1 MHNALN
7 QSISPPSRAD
17 CEQLDQSDPLAHWRE
32 AFELPDGVIYLD
44 GNSLGPLPRTT
55 RERVLKCVSDE
66 WGRDLI
72 KSWNTAGWMDLPA
85 KVGAEIATLIGARA
99 DEVVV
104 ADSTSVNLFKVLSA
118 AVKMRPDRRVILS
131 EKGNFPT
138 DLYIAQGLTDLLD
151 AGHELKLVEREEI
164 PAAIDASVAVVML
177 TQVDYRTGSRLNMK
191 EITSL
196 AHEVN
201 AVAIWDLAHSAG
213 AIPVDLNNANADFA
227 VGCGYKYLNG
237 GPGAPAFLFVA
248 SRHADSFTQPL
259 SGWMG
264 HKKPFEF
271 GTDYEPATGVARYLC
286 GSPPVLSMVALDSG
300 VQVMTKAVIGH
311 GMDAIHAKACRLAD
325 IFLDRLLAEDNPFG
339 LTRLTPHDVHERGS
353 QASLSLPDGDQAY
366 AVVQA
371 LIAEGIIGDFRAPN
385 IMRFGFAP
393 LYLSHLEVYDAAEK
407 LLQIMRDE
415 TWRQDRFLTRQAVT

>member
-1 MHNALN
+1 MYDALK
-7 QSISPPSRAD
+7 QPVSQPSRAD
-17 CEQLDQSDPLAHWRE
+17 CEQLDRSDPLARWRD
-32 AFELPDGVIYLD
+32 AFELPDGVTYLD
-44 GNSLGPLPRTT
+44 GNSLGPLPRAT
-55 RERVLKCVSDE
+55 RGRVLECLSDE

-72 KSWNTAGWMDLPA
+72 KSWNTAGWIDLPA
-85 KVGAEIATLIGARA
+85 KVGADIAMLVGAGA
-99 DEVVV
+99 DEVIV

-118 AVKMRPDRRVILS
+118 AVRMRPDRRVILS

-138 DLYIAQGLTDLLD
+138 DLYIAQGLTNLLD
-151 AGHELKLVEREEI
+151 AGHELRLVEREEI
-164 PAAIDASVAVVML
+164 AAAIDSSVAVVML
-177 TQVDYRTGSRLNMK
+177 TQVDYRTGSRLSMK

-201 AVAIWDLAHSAG
+201 AVTIWDLAHSAG
-213 AIPVDLNNANADFA
+213 AIPVDLNEANADFA

-248 SRHADSFTQPL
+248 SRHADAFTQPL

-264 HKKPFEF
+264 HKNPFEF
-271 GTDYEPATGVARYLC
+271 GTNYEPATGVGRYLC
-286 GSPPVLSMVALDSG
+286 GSPPVLSMVALESG
-300 VQVMTKAVIGH
+300 VQVMTEAVSNH
-311 GMDAIHAKACRLAD
+311 GMDAIHAKACQLAD
-325 IFLDRLLAEDNPFG
+325 IFLDRLLAEGNPFG
-339 LTRLTPHDVHERGS
+339 LIRLTPHQVHERGS

-366 AVVQA
+366 GVVQA

-407 LLQIMRDE
+407 LLQILRDG